1 MPVSNVSDR
10 NYLDLL
16 GSAGTDKKPVE
27 NLEKKYG
34 IKYQTEDAGNLGY
47 EDFLKLMIT
56 QLTNQDFTNP
66 TNDSEYMAQMTQ
78 FGTLQA
84 MQEMTKYSQN
94 NYAMSMIGKT
104 VTASKYSNG
113 NMIKETGVVEQITR
127 KNDEYSLLIN
137 GKEFT
142 LKQISS
148 VGTGDVLTEDSEEG
162 NPEMQNFNTGNM
174 INTGETGTVNSPVT
188 QGSVVD
194 IHQYDPEA
202 AMG

>member
-16 GSAGTDKKPVE
+16 GSAGADKKPVE

-113 NMIKETGVVEQITR
+113 NMVKETGVVEQITR

-148 VGTGDVLTEDSEEG
+148 VGTGDVLTEDSEEE

>member
-16 GSAGTDKKPVE
+16 GSAGADKKPVE

-34 IKYQTEDAGNLGY
+34 IKYQTEDAGSLGY
-47 EDFLKLMIT
+47 DDFLKLMIT

>member
-1 MPVSNVSDR
+1 MLVSNVSDR

-16 GSAGTDKKPVE
+16 GSAGADKKPVE

>member
-16 GSAGTDKKPVE
+16 GSAGADKKPVE

>member
-113 NMIKETGVVEQITR
+113 NMVKETGVVEQITR

>member
-1 MPVSNVSDR
+1 
-10 NYLDLL
+10 
-16 GSAGTDKKPVE
+16 
-27 NLEKKYG
+27 
-34 IKYQTEDAGNLGY
+34 
-47 EDFLKLMIT
+47 
-56 QLTNQDFTNP
+56 
-66 TNDSEYMAQMTQ
+66 
-78 FGTLQA
+78 
-84 MQEMTKYSQN
+84 
-94 NYAMSMIGKT
+94 
-104 VTASKYSNG
+104 
-113 NMIKETGVVEQITR
+113 MIKETGVVEQITR

-148 VGTGDVLTEDSEEG
+148 VGTGDVLTEDSEEE

-194 IHQYDPEA
+194 IHKYDPEA